1 MQHANANAA
10 GWLAGWVAF
19 VVAFL
24 RRLLRQP
31 SPSRV
36 CSSCALAADTNP
48 IYVALQRG

>member
-10 GWLAGWVAF
+10 GWLVAF